1 MSEWWTYRPSSF
13 LLFSARTYYRLFE
26 LYNAEIWPWQA
37 VALLVGLAILALL
50 RKPGAWRGRTISALL
65 AASWLWVAWAY
76 LYSRYASINWVATY
90 FAAAFALEALLLI
103 VLGIGHGLAWRPPG
117 SWISRAGIGLA
128 IFAVALQ
135 PLIGPLVRRSWSQVE
150 VFAVAPDPTVVGTL
164 GVLVLAS
171 GWPKWLLLPIPIL
184 WCLVSGATAWVI
196 QSPDATLMPAAAA
209 LAIVAGGGSV
219 LSRTAPPA
227 RDASGTPALD

>member
-26 LYNAEIWPWQA
+26 LYNAEIWPWQ
-37 VALLVGLAILALL
+37 VLALLVGLAILALL
-50 RKPGAWRGRTISALL
+50 RKPGAWQGRTISALL

-76 LYSRYASINWVATY
+76 LYSRYASINWMATY

-103 VLGIGHGLAWRPPG
+103 VLGVGHGLVWRPPA

-128 IFAVALQ
+128 TFAVALQ
-135 PLIGPLVRRSWSQVE
+135 PLIGPLVGRSWSQVE
-150 VFAVAPDPTVVGTL
+150 IFAVAPDPTVVGTL

-184 WCLVSGATAWVI
+184 WCLVSGATAWVM
-196 QSPDATLMPAAAA
+196 QSPDAALMPAAAA
-209 LAIVAGGGSV
+209 LVIVAGGGSV
-219 LSRTAPPA
+219 LSRMAPA

>member
-26 LYNAEIWPWQA
+26 LYNAEIWPWQV

-50 RKPGAWRGRTISALL
+50 RKPGAWQGRTISALL

-103 VLGIGHGLAWRPPG
+103 VLGVGHGLVWRPPG

-135 PLIGPLVRRSWSQVE
+135 PLIGPLVGRSWSQVE

-184 WCLVSGATAWVI
+184 WCLVSGATAWVM
-196 QSPDATLMPAAAA
+196 QSPDAALMPAAAA
-209 LAIVAGGGSV
+209 LAIVAVGGSV

>member
-50 RKPGAWRGRTISALL
+50 RKPGAWQGRTISALL

-103 VLGIGHGLAWRPPG
+103 VLGVGHGLAWRPPG

-128 IFAVALQ
+128 IFAVTLQ
-135 PLIGPLVRRSWSQVE
+135 PLIGPLVGRSWSQVE

-171 GWPKWLLLPIPIL
+171 GWPKWLLLPIAIL
-184 WCLVSGATAWVI
+184 WCLVSGATAWVM
-196 QSPDATLMPAAAA
+196 QSPDAALMPAAAA
-209 LAIVAGGGSV
+209 LAIVAVGGSV